1 MDLDILTRFASDIA
15 GRLSGPMT
23 FRIALQPIMAMLQ
36 ATRDGVKDAR
46 TGRPPYFWTLFT
58 QPASERRRL
67 IAEGVHA
74 VLRVIILAIVMDMAY
89 QVMVFRRVYPGELI
103 VVVLVLA
110 FLPYVLWRG
119 PANRLASWWNGRRA
133 GHVA

>member
-74 VLRVIILAIVMDMAY
+74 VLRVIILAIVMDVAY
-89 QVMVFRRVYPGELI
+89 QVMAFRRVYPGEII
-103 VVVLVLA
+103 VVALVLA
-110 FLPYVLWRG
+110 FFPYVLWRG
-119 PANRLASWWNGRRA
+119 PANRLASRWSGRRA

>member
-36 ATRDGVKDAR
+36 ATRDGVRDAH

-58 QPASERRRL
+58 QPASERRHL
-67 IAEGVHA
+67 VAEGVHA
-74 VLRVIILAIVMDMAY
+74 VLRVIILAIVMDVAY
-89 QVMVFRRVYPGELI
+89 QVMVFRRMYPGEIIL
-103 VVVLVLA
+103 VVLVLA

-119 PANRLASWWNGRRA
+119 AANRLASWWNGRRA